1 MSATLVY
8 LSAHA
13 NRRRSLPLRLKLQ
26 DIKAWPAGNVLDAI
40 QLVRQHA
47 PDLMLI
53 DLDAPENEERA
64 ILQQLMLHVDV
75 RSVPLVGLAPA
86 GQQPLLE
93 PYVELGLKYVVA
105 DDGNDSHLAQ
115 NLVDIGRE
123 RSLNRPHVFLM
134 EDDPVLAEVLVMA
147 LQESGFRV
155 TTTAQGSEA
164 LRLLRT
170 ATFDAIVTD
179 IHVKEFSGFQLI
191 EFLAQQGVR
200 TPVMV
205 ITGAFPQGFHQLAR
219 KLNVAEYFEKPL
231 DVAAFINRLRALI
244 QERRRSAS

>member
-1 MSATLVY
+1 MTATLVY

-13 NRRRSLPLRLKLQ
+13 QRRQSLSLRLKLQ

-47 PDLMLI
+47 PDLFLV
-53 DLDAPENEERA
+53 DLDSSENEERA
-64 ILQQLMLHVDV
+64 ILQQLMLHGDV
-75 RSVPLVGLAPA
+75 RAVPLVGLAPP
-86 GQQPLLE
+86 GQEPQLE
-93 PYVELGLKYVVA
+93 PFVELGLRYAVV
-105 DDGNDSHLAQ
+105 DEENDTQLARS
-115 NLVDIGRE
+115 LMDIVRE

-134 EDDPVLAEVLVMA
+134 EDDRRLAEVLVMA

-191 EFLAQQGVR
+191 DFLAQQGVT
-200 TPVMV
+200 TPVVV

-231 DVAAFINRLRALI
+231 DVEPFIIRLRALI
-244 QERRRSAS
+244 QERRRVAS

>member
-1 MSATLVY
+1 M
-8 LSAHA
+8 
-13 NRRRSLPLRLKLQ
+13 KLQ
-26 DIKAWPAGNVLDAI
+26 DIKVWPAGNVLDAI

-47 PDLMLI
+47 PDLLMV
-53 DLDAPENEERA
+53 DLDVPEQEQRNF
-64 ILQQLMLHVDV
+64 LQKLMLQVDV
-75 RSVPLVGLAPA
+75 RSVPLVGISPA
-86 GQQPLLE
+86 GVSPQRAAFAEFGFQHAI
-93 PYVELGLKYVVA
+93 V
-105 DDGNDSHLAQ
+105 DDGKDEALARS
-115 NLVDIGRE
+115 LREMAYE
-123 RSLNRPHVFLM
+123 RSLNRPHIFLM
-134 EDDPVLAEVLVMA
+134 EDDRRLAEVLRLA

-155 TTTAQGSEA
+155 TTTSQGRDA

-200 TPVMV
+200 TPVVV

-231 DVAAFINRLRALI
+231 DIEPFMKRLGELI
-244 QERRRSAS
+244 QERRKVAN